1 MESQSSIT
9 GVLIAML
16 MFAVTV
22 AMHEAARPDI
32 LTLYGQFQ

>member
-1 MESQSSIT
+1 MDSQSSIT

-22 AMHEAARPDI
+22 AMHEAARPDV
-32 LTLYGQFQ
+32 LTLYGLLQ